1 MTAVRLI
8 RSDSLSD
15 AAEYA
20 YAATAPANA
29 RMIFLAGSCRRGR

>member
-8 RSDSLSD
+8 HSDSLSD

>member
-1 MTAVRLI
+1 MSAVRLI
-8 RSDSLSD
+8 RSDALPD

-29 RMIFLAGSCRRGR
+29 RMIFLAGSHRRGR